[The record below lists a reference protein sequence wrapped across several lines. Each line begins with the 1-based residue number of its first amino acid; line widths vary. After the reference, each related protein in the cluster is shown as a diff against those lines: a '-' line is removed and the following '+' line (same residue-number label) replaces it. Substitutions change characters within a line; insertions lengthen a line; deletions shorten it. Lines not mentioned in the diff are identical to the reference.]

1 MSAVPPKS
9 YSISDFKSRAL
20 NLAQTSL
27 YQLTIVPPPRI
38 FQQTENISLLCHE
51 ATLPG
56 SSLATH
62 QVTND
67 HHGVTEKMAY
77 RRMYDES
84 FNLTFYVDYQYNVV
98 DFFERWIEF
107 VVGQGYTQSRNAY
120 RDETAFYRM
129 TYPVD
134 YKQTIYISKFEKDYF
149 RPSKAPF
156 DPRRRGGTNL
166 EYELIGAFPY
176 NIVSMPVSYNQSDI
190 LKCSV
195 GFYFTRY
202 VVEKKGT
209 VTYRSPGFANSGNT
223 DAQRTPPTTSQQPI
237 NAFDY
242 SKMTGFKFDKYY
254 NNFGVDAQDNTN
266 FGNYFN
272 GRRVDQ
278 GVFGAEAQA

>member
-20 NLAQTSL
+20 HLAQTSL

-84 FNLTFYVDYQYNVV
+84 FNLTFYVDHQYNVV
-98 DFFERWIEF
+98 DFFEKWIEF
-107 VVGQGYTQSRNAY
+107 VVGQGYTQSRNSY
-120 RDETAFYRM
+120 REDTAFYRM

-149 RPSKAPF
+149 RPTKAPLN
-156 DPRRRGGTNL
+156 PKKRGGSNL

-195 GFYFTRY
+195 GFYFIRY

-209 VTYRSPGFANSGNT
+209 VRFRAPGFANSGNPN
-223 DAQRTPPTTSQQPI
+223 AQTTPPGTVQRPI

-242 SKMTGFKFDKYY
+242 SKVTGFRFDEYY
-254 NNFGVDAQDNTN
+254 NNFGVDAQNNTN
-266 FGNYFN
+266 FGNFFD